1 MKLTANDMNKTGSAF
16 FGRSHLRQKNAR
28 KTQKNAKKTQ
38 KMGEN
43 KKKWNADGQSKKKVD
58 RKEGD

>member
-1 MKLTANDMNKTGSAF
+1 MCFEYSPCQIGTRMKLTAKDMNKTGSAF

-38 KMGEN
+38 KMGGE
-43 KKKWNADGQSKKKVD
+43 
-58 RKEGD
+58 